1 MRPEP
6 EPTDGRPRPS
16 PYPEGERAKRRRMKR
31 RQLLSLLVGVVV
43 FFVYKLTCGFLDVM
57 FLYPAGNNIHDMVA
71 GAVCFLVCLG
81 ILYRAEAHGRFL
93 CRLWLPLA
101 ASPLLSLYEEWASL
115 AASPPSTLED
125 AALLL
130 LIPLLRYGFSGL
142 WVMSLASLVADGIL
156 TFAAARR
163 CANDSSRHA

>member
-1 MRPEP
+1 M
-6 EPTDGRPRPS
+6 GGKGNPS
-16 PYPEGERAKRRRMKR
+16 SAGG
-31 RQLLSLLVGVVV
+31 GV
-43 FFVYKLTCGFLDVM
+43 
-57 FLYPAGNNIHDMVA
+57 P
-71 GAVCFLVCLG
+71 
-81 ILYRAEAHGRFL
+81 
-93 CRLWLPLA
+93 LP
-101 ASPLLSLYEEWASL
+101 PKQE
-115 AASPPSTLED
+115 TNED